1 MLLTAARRPENWE
14 GLVIAKGVGRR
25 VYRSGAWP
33 LPALG
38 SSTDRIDPTS
48 QKGTSMLLSNKG
60 KSKTTWD
67 AWRFYR
73 DVRTKFGDWKHVEL
87 TFASDPP
94 ARPESTVSGRS
105 KLLRFVDESGNTL
118 ELHGVNFGYRG
129 GTPGEVVETLVQEGF
144 NEPKV
149 IAAVFNSSQREL
161 YPQTLVR

>member
-1 MLLTAARRPENWE
+1 M
-14 GLVIAKGVGRR
+14 IAKGVGRR

-38 SSTDRIDPTS
+38 SSADQIDPTS

-87 TFASDPP
+87 TFATDPP

-149 IAAVFNSSQREL
+149 IAAVFNGSQREL

>member
-1 MLLTAARRPENWE
+1 
-14 GLVIAKGVGRR
+14 
-25 VYRSGAWP
+25 
-33 LPALG
+33 
-38 SSTDRIDPTS
+38 
-48 QKGTSMLLSNKG
+48 MLLSNNG

-73 DVRTKFGDWKHVEL
+73 GMRTQFKAWKHVEL

-94 ARPESTVSGRS
+94 VRPEPTVSGRS

-144 NEPKV
+144 NKPKV